1 MRTLGNKELDAVA
14 GGRLPR
20 GDGLADWIDG
30 LIASLTVSVHGS
42 LDRTDGGGGSSVDL
56 NADPS
61 SWYDGGGELV
71 SNNFNAEWASMMG
84 PDGVAPSER
93 AEYFSK
99 WFEKATTNELTT
111 LKGVIDAF
119 KNTLIEL
126 KVPVLG
132 QLIGH
137 LMGMSDNL
145 RDAISGVAPRSNC
158 GWSFGIDVSNA
169 YADAPNALMSYAG
182 WKAIMNLWPSRSP
195 GNI

>member
-1 MRTLGNKELDAVA
+1 MRKLSAVEELDVA
-14 GGRLPR
+14 GGYDWAGEVVAHGTRSGYFGPTFFNFAFELPIPW
-20 GDGLADWIDG
+20 DF
-30 LIASLTVSVHGS
+30 V
-42 LDRTDGGGGSSVDL
+42 DGGS
-56 NADPS
+56 
-61 SWYDGGGELV
+61 GGGAGEEMV

-137 LMGMSDNL
+137 LMGMSNNL

-182 WKAIMNLWPSRSP
+182 WKAIMNLWPSHSP

>member
-1 MRTLGNKELDAVA
+1 MRKLSAAEELGVA
-14 GGRLPR
+14 GGIWDA
-20 GDGLADWIDG
+20 GWAGEEV
-30 LIASLTVSVHGS
+30 VSHGS
-42 LDRTDGGGGSSVDL
+42 RFGFFGPTFFNFAFEVPIPWDFVDGGSGGGG
-56 NADPS
+56 
-61 SWYDGGGELV
+61 GEEMV
-71 SNNFNAEWASMMG
+71 SNNFIAEWASMMG

-111 LKGVIDAF
+111 LKGVIDSF
-119 KNTLIEL
+119 KITLIEL

-137 LMGMSDNL
+137 LMGMSNNL

-182 WKAIMNLWPSRSP
+182 WKAIMNLWPSHSP

>member
-1 MRTLGNKELDAVA
+1 M
-14 GGRLPR
+14 
-20 GDGLADWIDG
+20 
-30 LIASLTVSVHGS
+30 
-42 LDRTDGGGGSSVDL
+42 
-56 NADPS
+56 
-61 SWYDGGGELV
+61 V

-137 LMGMSDNL
+137 LMGMSNNL

-182 WKAIMNLWPSRSP
+182 WKAIMNLWPSHSP